1 MARIRT
7 IKPEFWTNPQVTR
20 VSFAARLLFIA
31 TWNFADDHGN
41 LPRDPERLKMQVFP
55 GDTIEV
61 EPLISSL
68 MDHGLLI
75 EYSVSPPENLATFA
89 DRFLHI
95 PTFKKHQLINRPS
108 KPVYPLPDKA
118 LLEHSLSPHGR
129 KGKGSSKPTTTKAIG
144 SSSGS
149 STSSRARQ
157 KAKAPTPPTPSQAS
171 ASLTPTP
178 SAALT
183 LVMRQAG
190 ITAQP
195 ANPRI
200 VAAAELG
207 ITPEV
212 MADACAEAHATH
224 PGERIAA
231 NYVLSIVER
240 WQREGTAPVHAIRAN
255 GRANGK
261 TRHESQH
268 DARQRTAE
276 AFGVAP
282 RSRDDV
288 FDLPPEDVHVID
300 PKH

>member
-20 VSFAARLLFIA
+20 VPFAARLLFIG

-41 LPRDPERLKMQVFP
+41 LPRDSEKLKLQVFP
-55 GDTIEV
+55 GDVIDV
-61 EPLISSL
+61 EPLLLSL
-68 MDHGLLI
+68 IDQGLLT
-75 EYSVSPPENLATFA
+75 EYSVRTQGTFA
-89 DRFLHI
+89 QRFLHI
-95 PTFKKHQLINRPS
+95 PTFTKHQLVNRPS
-108 KPVYPLPDKA
+108 KPLYPLPDMA
-118 LLEHSLSPHGR
+118 LAEDSLSPHGR
-129 KGKGSSKPTTTKAIG
+129 KGKGRESSKPKTIG
-144 SSSGS
+144 SSGVSGKP
-149 STSSRARQ
+149 SRAR
-157 KAKAPTPPTPSQAS
+157 KSTKVPTPPAPSAAHTPS
-171 ASLTPTP
+171 P

-190 ITAQP
+190 IAAQP

-240 WQREGTAPVHAIRAN
+240 WQREGTAPVHATRASGREN
-255 GRANGK
+255 GNA
-261 TRHESQH
+261 RHESQH
-268 DARQRTAE
+268 DARKRTAE

-282 RSRDDV
+282 RTNGDV
-288 FDLPPEDVHVID
+288 FDLPPENVHVID